1 MIKEKNPLSDYE
13 ISIIKSL
20 YDKKLTKQDIQFKIN
35 LFRYLINKKTVNI
48 ARITEITEKNLF
60 PNISKHTSE
69 ELDKFFNSLL
79 LLILPPL

>member
-35 LFRYLINKKTVNI
+35 L
-48 ARITEITEKNLF
+48 
-60 PNISKHTSE
+60 
-69 ELDKFFNSLL
+69 
-79 LLILPPL
+79 